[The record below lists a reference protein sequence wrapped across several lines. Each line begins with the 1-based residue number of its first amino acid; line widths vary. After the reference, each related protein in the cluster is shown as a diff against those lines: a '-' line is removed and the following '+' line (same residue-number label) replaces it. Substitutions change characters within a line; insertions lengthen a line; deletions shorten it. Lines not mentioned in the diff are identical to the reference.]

1 MDQQQQPGLMTQ
13 ASQQTT
19 ANEHVQL
26 LLRAASVAI
35 AEFVGIKILKVLYT
49 GSINYVASPEIL

>member
-1 MDQQQQPGLMTQ
+1 MDQQAAPGLMTQ
-13 ASQQTT
+13 ASRLMT

-26 LLRAASVAI
+26 PLRAASVEI

-49 GSINYVASPEIL
+49 GSINYVASPKIL